1 LQASVSGLSSKNNFG
16 NALPIELN
24 WLYLLYNLKTKHMRK
39 LAVFRFGAAELLSG
53 DAAALVPFVMK
64 NDWPL
69 LGTSVGVGFV
79 SFIYSDA
86 GPSDIAKA
94 YRNVEESMDDVLP
107 IIVIDLESDANCT
120 LFPESEMANYFKCL
134 REFEEAIAPIETK
147 GRTTFK
153 IQMTLDELLDL
164 ANERGGIDKLTPD
177 ELTLLQKL
185 SAQ

>member
-1 LQASVSGLSSKNNFG
+1 
-16 NALPIELN
+16 
-24 WLYLLYNLKTKHMRK
+24 MRK

-53 DAAALVPFVMK
+53 DANAMVPFVID

-86 GPSDIAKA
+86 GPSQIAEA
-94 YRNVEESMDDVLP
+94 YRRVEQEMDDTLP

-134 REFEEAIAPIETK
+134 REFEEAIATVETK
-147 GRTTFK
+147 GRTTFT
-153 IQMTLDELLDL
+153 IQMTLDDLLDL
-164 ANERGGIDKLTPD
+164 ANERGGVDKLSPD

>member
-1 LQASVSGLSSKNNFG
+1 MK
-16 NALPIELN
+16 
-24 WLYLLYNLKTKHMRK
+24 K

-94 YRNVEESMDDVLP
+94 YRKVEESMDDVLP

-120 LFPESEMANYFKCL
+120 LFPEKEMANYFKCL
-134 REFEEAIAPIETK
+134 REFEEAIAPLETK

-153 IQMTLDELLDL
+153 IEMTLDELLDL
-164 ANERGGIDKLTPD
+164 ANERGGVDKLTPD
-177 ELTLLQKL
+177 EMTLLQRL